1 MGTEERWRGLLF
13 ALTESFV
20 SFAGRSLCDCDGW
33 APGATEQA
41 EEPPHYRDWRR
52 APLFYSI
59 GHVLGSELEDLDARF
74 GRQRFKSGSGLGI
87 VCHLV
92 AFSVW
97 LRRGVGP
104 NAYACFHACC
114 RYAESD
120 MRPEGKGGVATT
132 RPGATSL
139 QLNPSAIC
147 VYKYNIAPRLAE
159 SQPGAERPRRE
170 SSHWQELRDLG
181 N

>member
-1 MGTEERWRGLLF
+1 MFLSLAGLC
-13 ALTESFV
+13 AIV
-20 SFAGRSLCDCDGW
+20 MAGRL
-33 APGATEQA
+33 
-41 EEPPHYRDWRR
+41 EPQSKQKNRLTIEIGDAHRCSTVSGMFLAASWRTWTHGS
-52 APLFYSI
+52 A
-59 GHVLGSELEDLDARF
+59 GNVLSRV
-74 GRQRFKSGSGLGI
+74 QVSGLFVIWWRFPFGY
-87 VCHLV
+87 VEG
-92 AFSVW
+92 W
-97 LRRGVGP
+97 GP
-104 NAYACFHACC
+104 THTRFHACC

-181 N
+181 S